1 MRRLFH
7 KIYLTILVSLLMV
20 VAVAGAFWRA
30 GWEQSPAGQA
40 FEMAGE
46 LAVAALPPAEA
57 PHALQQQ
64 AIERLARRLGT
75 DLALYDAGR
84 VLVARTGAALPPPPA
99 RDRGGWIYGPGGP
112 GWSLRLPDG
121 RILVARAP
129 MRHRHPAVNLT
140 LFLGLIA
147 LVVAA
152 CAYPVV
158 RGLTRRLERLQAGV
172 ETLGAGDL
180 SARVQVS
187 GRDEVARLAASFNRA
202 AARIEELVGAH
213 RMLLSNA
220 SHE

>member
-1 MRRLFH
+1 MRAMRRLFH

-20 VAVAGAFWRA
+20 VVVAGAFWRA

-75 DLALYDAGR
+75 DLALYDAGLACWSR
-84 VLVARTGAALPPPPA
+84 APALPLPPPPA

-112 GWSLRLPDG
+112 AWSLRLPDG

-129 MRHRHPAVNLT
+129 MRHRHPAVEPH
-140 LFLGLIA
+140 
-147 LVVAA
+147 VVSRPASRWWWRPA
-152 CAYPVV
+152 PIRSCA
-158 RGLTRRLERLQAGV
+158 
-172 ETLGAGDL
+172 D
-180 SARVQVS
+180 
-187 GRDEVARLAASFNRA
+187 
-202 AARIEELVGAH
+202 
-213 RMLLSNA
+213 
-220 SHE
+220 

>member
-20 VAVAGAFWRA
+20 VVVAGAFWRA

-75 DLALYDAGR
+75 DLALYDAAR

-99 RDRGGWIYGPGGP
+99 RDRGGWI
-112 GWSLRLPDG
+112 
-121 RILVARAP
+121 
-129 MRHRHPAVNLT
+129 
-140 LFLGLIA
+140 
-147 LVVAA
+147 
-152 CAYPVV
+152 
-158 RGLTRRLERLQAGV
+158 
-172 ETLGAGDL
+172 
-180 SARVQVS
+180 
-187 GRDEVARLAASFNRA
+187 
-202 AARIEELVGAH
+202 
-213 RMLLSNA
+213 
-220 SHE
+220 